1 MVYYALGN
9 MISPQTLSDLNKAFE
24 VSPKGFVITD
34 SGTPRFAVVD
44 FATFEKLRTQ
54 KKSANPIRKILI
66 TGGAGYIGSH
76 AVKVLRQKGYEVV
89 VYDNLSTG
97 RREAVGDAKLIVG
110 DLADREFLAKVFTEE
125 KIDAVMH
132 FAASIEAEESVYKP
146 VEYFQ
151 NNVINGLNLLDVM
164 VAYGVSKL
172 VFSSSAAVYGDPT
185 KLPIAEDAA
194 CAPANPYG
202 ESKLVFEKILKWYAK
217 AYGLHSISLRYFNA
231 AGAWAEEGLGYRRE
245 DMSHLIPRVLDVA
258 AGKTNEI
265 SVFGQDYGTPDG
277 TCIRDYIH
285 VLDLA
290 EAHIAALEKLA
301 ASNGAYVYNVG
312 TGRGYSVLEV
322 IDAIMEI
329 TGYMILIKTA
339 ERRAGDTAKLVADS
353 TKIQKEFGWRPRHDL
368 RSIIQSSWQWHKKT

>member
-1 MVYYALGN
+1 M
-9 MISPQTLSDLNKAFE
+9 PR
-24 VSPKGFVITD
+24 GF
-34 SGTPRFAVVD
+34 SRF
-44 FATFEKLRTQ
+44 
-54 KKSANPIRKILI
+54 
-66 TGGAGYIGSH
+66 
-76 AVKVLRQKGYEVV
+76 
-89 VYDNLSTG
+89 
-97 RREAVGDAKLIVG
+97 
-110 DLADREFLAKVFTEE
+110 
-125 KIDAVMH
+125 
-132 FAASIEAEESVYKP
+132 
-146 VEYFQ
+146 
-151 NNVINGLNLLDVM
+151 
-164 VAYGVSKL
+164 
-172 VFSSSAAVYGDPT
+172 
-185 KLPIAEDAA
+185 
-194 CAPANPYG
+194 
-202 ESKLVFEKILKWYAK
+202 
-217 AYGLHSISLRYFNA
+217 
-231 AGAWAEEGLGYRRE
+231 
-245 DMSHLIPRVLDVA
+245 LDVA

-329 TGYMILIKTA
+329 TGHMIPIKTA